1 MNKRTA
7 KKWQKKSRVPKSLL
21 RLVAKYSSIHRD
33 YDRIG
38 ELGQYLVVGETDTGH
53 LSVENVEFFEI
64 MPQKSKEQIHALCK
78 KLYLATKSIV
88 EPEWE
93 PEYENGF
100 SGHQCNYRITKKP
113 KGEYVPCFVER
124 NGEEY
129 EVQGYYVWQVTK
141 FEDDYEGSIYLP
153 LNNGKY
159 LAYDYAM

>member
-1 MNKRTA
+1 MNKRA
-7 KKWQKKSRVPKSLL
+7 KKKWQKKSRVPRSLL
-21 RLVAKYSSIHRD
+21 HLVAKYSSVHRD
-33 YDRIG
+33 YDCIG
-38 ELGQYLVVGETDTGH
+38 ELGQYLAVGETNMGH
-53 LSVENVEFFEI
+53 LSVENVKFFEI

-78 KLYLATKSIV
+78 ELYLATKSIV

-100 SGHQCNYRITKKP
+100 SGHQCNYRIARKP
-113 KGEYVPCFVER
+113 EGEYVPCFVER